1 MYATLPTARHSLV
14 DGRYYGGLTLSH
26 DKGGG
31 LEYNEL
37 VIIGGADRICTDVT
51 DWQLRLQSAR
61 IYTCPLYT
69 YVMVMS

>member
-1 MYATLPTARHSLV
+1 V

-37 VIIGGADRICTDVT
+37 VIIGGADRI
-51 DWQLRLQSAR
+51 
-61 IYTCPLYT
+61 YTCPLNCQH
-69 YVMVMS
+69 